1 MIELEV
7 NKIYNSIDYLTYYQ
21 IVLKD
26 KYGQVILSDSLDDV
40 GQSKKEVMENVK
52 SILYD
57 KGFIF
62 KTVSET
68 NNKKRK
74 RGE

>member
-21 IVLKD
+21 FVLKD
-26 KYGQVILSDSLDDV
+26 KYNQVILSDNIDDV
-40 GQSKKEVMENVK
+40 GQSKREVMENVK

-57 KGFIF
+57 KGYIF
-62 KTVSET
+62 K
-68 NNKKRK
+68 
-74 RGE
+74 